1 METES
6 NLKKKR
12 RPVKKVILWI
22 LAILFVILSIATIY
36 VMRNFNQILADAL
49 MKSFNSSVV
58 SDVYELKFEK
68 LRVNVFSG
76 NVKVLNVTFLP
87 REKPLHPYPYINSS
101 IQLTTSKI
109 ILEDLQIMTL
119 VKTGKLEL
127 KRIEIDKPEIEVSL
141 KGEVHKFLPYKDTL
155 AAKDTAVPGNKKFL
169 TAFSLEEFRLIDAS
183 FHILNFFTDRELNVK
198 KLSISLNDLKI
209 DQQTGLDFFAINKV
223 ALKIAA
229 ISGSMKSGGFR
240 TLSLSDLS
248 LNVMDLEIRKTADT
262 LIFTYADF
270 DTGLKNLSMD
280 TKDSVY
286 NVSVQSFGISRDKAS
301 VNIEKFVF
309 KPNLTQAELLKRE
322 KYQKAQFSVSVGSLD
337 LNNVNFDTLVY
348 RRKLLVDEIKIN
360 KVDVSLFKD
369 KSKPVNR
376 NNFPEYLGQKIAAIP
391 FPLSVKLVSA
401 SEVNL
406 VNVERKEDGKSAKVI
421 VQRGKLEV
429 KNITN
434 LSTAGL
440 LTLQASAY
448 IENKVLIHLYAA
460 YSYTKPQFSISVKA
474 GKFNLLDLNQLLL
487 AYTPAKISKGTVDQ
501 ISLTG
506 AVYRTTATGT
516 MKFLYHDLSVDLK
529 LTDKNWQNS
538 VVGFAANTYL
548 STHNPPSAGIPPK
561 VVKYQVERD
570 MNKGGFNII
579 LKSFLAGM
587 KETMIMS
594 KENKQDYKEKK
605 KAARADKKAAEGD
618 KTKWNPLKKK

>member
-22 LAILFVILSIATIY
+22 LAILFVLLSVATIY
-36 VMRNFNQILADAL
+36 IMRNFNQILADTL
-49 MKSFNSSVV
+49 MKSFNSNVV

-68 LRVNVFSG
+68 LRVNIFSG

-87 REKPLHPYPYINSS
+87 REKPLYPYPYINSS
-101 IQLTTSKI
+101 IHLTTKKI
-109 ILEDLQIMTL
+109 ILEDVDILTL
-119 VKTGKLEL
+119 VKTGKLKL
-127 KRIEIDKPEIEVSL
+127 SRVEINKPEIEVNL
-141 KGEVHKFLPYKDTL
+141 NGEVHKFLPYKDTL
-155 AAKDTAVPGNKKFL
+155 AVKDTAVKSDKKFL
-169 TAFSLEEFRLIDAS
+169 TAFSLTEFKLIDAS
-183 FHILNFFTDRELNVK
+183 FHILNYYNDRELTVQ
-198 KLSISLNDLKI
+198 KLSISLNGLKI

-229 ISGSMKSGGFR
+229 ISGSLKSGGFR
-240 TLSLSDLS
+240 ALSLNDLS
-248 LNVMDLEIRKTADT
+248 LNVMDLKIRKSADT
-262 LIFTYADF
+262 LIYTYADF

-286 NVSVQSFGISRDKAS
+286 NLSVQSFGISREKAS
-301 VNIEKFVF
+301 VSIEKFAF

-322 KYQKAQFSVSVGSLD
+322 KYQKAQFTVSVGSLD
-337 LNNVNFDTLVY
+337 LINVNFDTLIY
-348 RRKLLVDEIKIN
+348 QRKLYVDEIKIN
-360 KVDVSLFKD
+360 KVDVDLFKD
-369 KSKPVNR
+369 KSKPVDR

-391 FPLSVKLVSA
+391 IPIEVKRVNA
-401 SEVNL
+401 TEVNL

-421 VQRGKLEV
+421 VQRGKLEM

-434 LSTAGL
+434 LSKTGL
-440 LTLQASAY
+440 LTMHASAF
-448 IENKVLIHLYAA
+448 IENKVPIHLYAA
-460 YSYTKPQFSISVKA
+460 YSYAKPQFSISVRS

-501 ISLTG
+501 ITLTG
-506 AVYRTTATGT
+506 AVYRTTASGT
-516 MKFLYHDLSVDLK
+516 MKFLYHDLEVDLK

-548 STHNPPSAGIPPK
+548 STNNPPSAGIPPK

-605 KAARADKKAAEGD
+605 KAARADKKAAEGE